1 MEAIIKFFILF
12 FIGLAAACS
21 NIDQME
27 TGAAKEAS
35 QPRNVSV
42 VTDDPIFPQ
51 TEAADLRISND
62 SAVLSIGSSQFT
74 LGIASSP
81 SELKTGL
88 MGLTDLGANEG
99 LLFVFD
105 HEDRWALWMKDTLIP
120 LDAIWMEA
128 SGTVVHLAT
137 MPTQLGVS
145 DSQLSLYAPPVPSLY
160 AIELNSGSTTRAGI
174 YLGLKIAIH
183 THD

>member
-1 MEAIIKFFILF
+1 MEAIIKLLILF
-12 FIGLAAACS
+12 LIGVAAGCS
-21 NIDQME
+21 SIDPME
-27 TGAAKEAS
+27 IGVAKES
-35 QPRNVSV
+35 TQSKNIPV
-42 VTDDPIFPQ
+42 VTDDAIFPQ
-51 TEAADLRISND
+51 AETADLTISGH

-74 LGIASSP
+74 LDVASSP
-81 SELKTGL
+81 SELETGL
-88 MGLTDLGANEG
+88 MGLADLGANEG

-105 HEDRWALWMKDTLIP
+105 NEERWALWMKDTLIP

-137 MPTQLGVS
+137 MPTEPGVS

-160 AIELNSGSTTRAGI
+160 AIELNSGSTVRAGI

-183 THD
+183 TDG